1 MKPSA
6 TIKLGTAFGIDIL
19 LHWSF
24 FILPLLIGWLSWYH
38 GQALS
43 TTAVWMVLLVVVLF
57 SVLLHEL
64 GHALTAEKLGIPI
77 IDIMLTPICGLAR
90 LERAPARPWDEVM
103 VALAGPLAN
112 LAAASL
118 LGLLMWIRGE
128 AFSIDPR
135 AINASLW
142 LTLLWINLS
151 LFAINLLPIFPMD
164 GGRILRAFLAMGMDS
179 TRATQVAARLGQI
192 MSILAI
198 AAGIYWHIVALVII
212 GIFLIATAEQEIRQ
226 HFLYPRK

>member
-24 FILPLLIGWLSWYH
+24 FFLPLLVGWFAWYH
-38 GQALS
+38 GQPLS

-90 LERAPARPWDEVM
+90 LERAPARPWDEVL

-112 LAAASL
+112 LGAASL
-118 LGLLMWIRGE
+118 LAILIWIRGE
-128 AFSIDPR
+128 SFSIDPKM
-135 AINASLW
+135 INDSLW
-142 LTLLWINLS
+142 LTLLWINLC

-164 GGRILRAFLAMGMDS
+164 GGRILRAFLAMAMDNS
-179 TRATQVAARLGQI
+179 RATKVAARLGQI
-192 MSILAI
+192 MSVLAI
-198 AAGIYWHIVALVII
+198 AAGVYWQIVALVVI

-226 HFLYPRK
+226 HFLYPGK